1 MKRAIMTVATLAA
14 FAAASIPA
22 IADDTGAASMHDLR
36 KEGGR
41 SCMVSHIHAGTGEGK
56 TKATATSAAIKEWY
70 AYTAGEYGS
79 DWASWGKIRR
89 QENHLRQSRCRL
101 ELDGRVASL
110 QIGPRA
116 KSVPQ

>member
-1 MKRAIMTVATLAA
+1 MNRAIMTVATLAA

-22 IADDTGAASMHDLR
+22 IADDTGAATMHDLR

-41 SCMVSHIHAGTGEGK
+41 SCMVDHIHAGTGEGK

-79 DWASWGKIRR
+79 DWASWGKSAGKKITYAKADAGWSSTV
-89 QENHLRQSRCRL
+89 ESRPCKYAAR
-101 ELDGRVASL
+101 
-110 QIGPRA
+110 
-116 KSVPQ
+116 